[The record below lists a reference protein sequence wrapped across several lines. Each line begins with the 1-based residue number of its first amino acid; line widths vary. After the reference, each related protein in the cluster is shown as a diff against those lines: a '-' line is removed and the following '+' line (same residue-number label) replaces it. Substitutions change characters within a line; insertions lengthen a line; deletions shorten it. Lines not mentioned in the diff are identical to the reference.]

1 MSVPKIYAVKVHCG
15 AAHVKGRAKNYRYY
29 ISSLFKLRKTK
40 DGRLIF
46 ENTGVSTHPRRSFR
60 LCEEDGLELAEK
72 YNAAFEY
79 GYGSLHNQPISQYKK
94 LCLEIVDETVK
105 RMEPEKVLSLFFNS

>member
-15 AAHVKGRAKNYRYY
+15 DAHVKGRAKNYRYY

-72 YNAAFEY
+72 YNAAFAY
-79 GYGSLHNQPISQYKK
+79 GYGSLHNEGIFAYKK
-94 LCLEIVDETVK
+94 LCSQIMDKIVSKMD
-105 RMEPEKVLSLFFNS
+105 PEQVLSSLFS